1 MDNFD
6 DSEFDDDEDEDEDVD
21 QDAADIYKED
31 ARTKRWSSL
40 RTNSIRR
47 ETLILHV
54 P

>member
-31 ARTKRWSSL
+31 ARTKR
-40 RTNSIRR
+40 
-47 ETLILHV
+47 
-54 P
+54 